1 MVPVGV
7 KPAKAPP
14 ASLYAHRGRTRVLE
28 SLRLSVLGAIIS
40 RRSCCYDS
48 NMARKFTRRRHGDV
62 LEKRPQL
69 CGRRASKSI
78 ETRLE
83 VDVAPEMTKMKVSPL
98 ARSWV
103 SCTVINGADRTPRR
117 TFLNHTVH
125 TRPYI
130 MSDANVEHML
140 MAASVV
146 GNSLLSPTALG

>member
-14 ASLYAHRGRTRVLE
+14 ASLYTHRGRTRVLE
-28 SLRLSVLGAIIS
+28 SLRLSVLGAIS

-48 NMARKFTRRRHGDV
+48 DMACKFTRRRHGDV
-62 LEKRPQL
+62 LETHPQL
-69 CGRRASKSI
+69 CGPRASKRI

-98 ARSWV
+98 ERSWV
-103 SCTVINGADRTPRR
+103 SCTLINGDDRTPRR

-130 MSDANVEHML
+130 MSGADAEHMP